1 MPKLEQYKVLQPYS
15 LEELTDAANSLLR
28 AKPQMQV
35 NPRAIRYYISL
46 GILPPPKGAPKVA
59 RYSYEHLTRLLAA
72 KAFQDQGYRLERIKE
87 ELDTLYQ
94 RNREALESFAQR
106 WLDDEEG
113 PTPTVTTLVGQVSD
127 HINRLLVKSPLQGK
141 SHNFTDVV
149 PDKKTQDKCEQIA
162 ESLSEFDDFTH
173 VIKIAL
179 TPHSVLEVSAI
190 VDLEEELQNAL
201 NALQRRLL

>member
-1 MPKLEQYKVLQPYS
+1 
-15 LEELTDAANSLLR
+15 
-28 AKPQMQV
+28 MQV

-59 RYSYEHLTRLLAA
+59 RYNYEHLTRLLAA

-94 RNREALESFAQR
+94 RNRDALESFAQR

-113 PTPTVTTLVGQVSD
+113 PIPTVASLIGQVTD
-127 HINRLLVKSPLQGK
+127 HVNRLLAKSPLQARSHVFVAQIPDEDILGK
-141 SHNFTDVV
+141 N
-149 PDKKTQDKCEQIA
+149 ENIA
-162 ESLSEFDDFTH
+162 ESRTYPADVTH
-173 VIKIAL
+173 VVKIAL
-179 TPHSVLEVSAI
+179 TPHSTLEVSAL

-201 NALQRRLL
+201 DALQERLL